1 MQHLVHKKV
10 KPKIIFSQ
18 LLKLLRK
25 EALVYHIRLNL
36 NFNIQE
42 TMEAFYLMMV
52 NLLLKLS
59 LESQQK
65 KELDYK

>member
-1 MQHLVHKKV
+1 MQHLVHKKE